1 MPIAIKLGR
10 STWIRSLDGP
20 KNTYPLRRQILM
32 QSLHSP
38 VQVMGIDAGGTMT
51 DTFFVREDGSFVVGK
66 AQSNPGDESQA
77 IYESSIDALAEWK
90 LKVDDVFPELLTCVY
105 SGTAMLN
112 RVVQRKGLDVGL
124 MCNRGF
130 EDIHSMGRAAQSY
143 LGYALEE
150 RIHLNCHRYDEPLVP
165 LSRTRGVTERTD
177 VQGQVV
183 IPLREDEVRVATREL
198 VARGSK
204 AIVISL
210 LQSHKNEQSEQRAR
224 DICREELIKIGAN
237 IPVFATVDYYPS
249 RKESHR
255 TNTTILEAYAA
266 EPSRETLKKVSD
278 RFKKHGA
285 KFDLRVMATHGGT
298 IGWKA
303 RELARTIVSGPIG
316 GVIGSKFLG
325 EKLGYENIACSDI
338 GGTSF
343 DMAIITKGNF
353 AIQSDPD
360 MARLLLSLPLVAMDS
375 VGAGAG
381 SFIRIDPYSKA
392 IKLGPDSAGYRVGM
406 CWADSGLDT
415 VSVSDC
421 HVVLGYLNPDNFLG
435 GAIKLDVNRARK
447 YLKEQIADPLGLTVE
462 DAAAGVIE
470 LLDLNLREYMRS
482 VISAKGY
489 NPADFVCFSYGG
501 AGPVHTYGYT
511 EGLGFKDVVVPAWA
525 AGFSAFGCACAE
537 YEYRY
542 DKSVD
547 IGVGPKAS
555 DAEKV
560 QACKTLTEAW
570 GELSEKVIEE
580 FVINGFKPEDVLLRP
595 GYRMQFMGQLNDLEI
610 NSPITQAS
618 TLADWEKM
626 VHAFDQT
633 YARVY
638 ASSASSPELGFG
650 VTGAIMRGSVISSKP
665 ELPEEADAGP
675 IPPKE
680 AHIGSRPFYRHKKW
694 QDAQIWSMEALKA
707 GNRVV
712 GPAIVE
718 SPSTTFIV
726 PLGFETYC
734 DKHRLFHLKE
744 VKQGAQS

>member
-1 MPIAIKLGR
+1 
-10 STWIRSLDGP
+10 
-20 KNTYPLRRQILM
+20 M
-32 QSLHSP
+32 QAQHSP
-38 VQVMGIDAGGTMT
+38 VQVMDIDAGGTMT

-77 IYESSIDALAEWK
+77 IYESSIDALAEWQR
-90 LKVDDVFPELLTCVY
+90 KVDDVFPELLTCVY

-210 LQSHKNEQSEQRAR
+210 LQSHKNEQSELRAR
-224 DICREELIKIGAN
+224 DICREELKKIGAE

-266 EPSRETLKKVSD
+266 EPSRATLKKVSD

-303 RELARTIVSGPIG
+303 KELARTIVSGPIG

-325 EKLGYENIACSDI
+325 EKLGYDNIACSDI

-435 GAIKLDVNRARK
+435 GAIKLDVERARK

-511 EGLGFKDVVVPAWA
+511 EGLGFKDVIVPAWA

-547 IGVGPKAS
+547 IGVGPKAT

-570 GELSEKVIEE
+570 AELSEKVIEE
-580 FVINGFKPEDVLLRP
+580 FIINGFKPEDVLLRP

-610 NSPITQAS
+610 NSPITNAT

-626 VHAFDQT
+626 VHAFDET

-665 ELPEEADAGP
+665 ELPEEPDAGP
-675 IPPKE
+675 TPPKE

-707 GNRVV
+707 GNRVM

-734 DKHRLFHLKE
+734 DTHRLFHLKE
-744 VKQGAQS
+744 VKVVK